1 MFKQAVLFSLI
12 IFLGGCVYKQDIH
25 QGNVLEAA
33 QIEQLKVGMSKT
45 QVIALLGSPQ
55 LTDPFH
61 SQRWDYFSSSKTN
74 NQREQ
79 SKSIVTLLFE
89 QDALKEILN

>member
-1 MFKQAVLFSLI
+1 MPTRALILSLLI
-12 IFLGGCVYKQDIH
+12 ALSGCVYKQDIH

-33 QIEQLKVGMSKT
+33 QIEQLEIGMSKT

-61 SQRWDYFSSSKTN
+61 THRWDYFSSSKTN
-74 NQREQ
+74 NQREKT
-79 SKSIVTLLFE
+79 KSVVTLLFE
-89 QDALKEILN
+89 QDALAEILN